1 MRYSKLWF
9 LFFCFIAFSLRVGLA
24 QTAQDEFE
32 RGNSAY
38 RSGQFQEAAT
48 AYENVLKRGLANPV
62 LYFNLGNTYYRL
74 GKTAPAILAYERA
87 LRLEPNDP
95 DIAHNL
101 NLVNLKTVDR
111 IEPLPELFF
120 IGWMRSVSTVVP
132 IHTGVRL
139 FILCWILFF
148 ASLATFYI
156 LSQTTALRIARSCAL
171 ITGVLLIPLGVL
183 LTAQIIDRQSH
194 NDAIVT
200 ASVVT
205 VKTSPDVQGVDA
217 FVVHEGLKVK
227 LTDVVG
233 GWVKMVLPDGKVGWI
248 RAQQCER
255 I

>member
-38 RSGQFQEAAT
+38 RNGQFQEAVA
-48 AYENVLKRGLANPV
+48 AYESVLKQGLAGSA
-62 LYFNLGNTYYRL
+62 LYFNLGNAYYRL
-74 GKTAPAILAYERA
+74 GNVAPAILAYERA

-95 DIAHNL
+95 DITHNL
-101 NLVNLKTVDR
+101 NLINLKTVDR

-120 IGWMRSVSTVVP
+120 IGWMRSVSTVIP
-132 IHTGVRL
+132 IHASVQL
-139 FILCWILFF
+139 FVLGWILFF
-148 ASLATFYI
+148 ASLATFYVF
-156 LSQTTALRIARSCAL
+156 SQTTALRIARLCAL
-171 ITGVLLIPLGVL
+171 TTGVLLIPLSAF
-183 LTAQIIDRQSH
+183 LTAQIVDRQSH

-200 ASVVT
+200 VSVVT
-205 VKTSPDVQGVDA
+205 AKTSPDAQGVDA

-233 GWVKMVLPDGKVGWI
+233 EWVKMVLPDGKVGWI